1 MTSYGS
7 LSVGDSIP
15 FILSG
20 IGYHVYSWS
29 WRLRVNRKIKDKM
42 VKFTSTNAVEN
53 FTAVAL
59 NVFTL
64 YYICQELYTSQVS
77 RKIHPTRQNNC
88 IYTVKDAYVICV
100 NIYTVGDETCAIR
113 IVHTNHSADKALFY
127 WHYF

>member
-77 RKIHPTRQNNC
+77 RKIHFQHAKRSELYTVYR
-88 IYTVKDAYVICV
+88 YTVKDAYVISV
-100 NIYTVGDETCAIR
+100 NIYTVGDDTYC
-113 IVHTNHSADKALFY
+113 HMCN
-127 WHYF
+127 